1 MNIFQKYTLRA
12 LKKNRVRTLVTI
24 IGIIISMAMFTAVI
38 ESAYSGLQ
46 FLRRSEEASSGKFH
60 GYYSGMSRADAEAM
74 SEQDGVEY
82 VSVLQNVGWA
92 VADVTNTYKPYIMI
106 ESADDNIS
114 ELVSVHMIDGRMPQ
128 NANEIAI
135 PAHLINYAAS
145 EIKLG
150 DTLTLSVG
158 QRIDDDGNVL
168 APNDPLLYTFR
179 SEEEKENGEVTGSDK
194 ENEKD
199 GEQEDDIGSSA
210 ESAEVVS
217 SVSDNGIV
225 LLETIKN
232 TKEITYT
239 IVGIFE
245 RLDYTIE
252 YYDAP
257 GFTALTC
264 GGGTGECRAFFTLNN
279 PAGFNKYVV
288 EHPQNGKLRSHS
300 DLLMYYGS
308 IANHNLGRVVIGM
321 VAVLIA
327 LIFVGSVS
335 LIYNSFSISV
345 GERTRQFGI
354 LKSIGATGRQIRG
367 SVIFEALVLCA
378 VGIPVGILAGC
389 VGIGITLWCLRD
401 QFGFLGASAVGEYA
415 VEMRLVIT
423 PLGLLIAAV
432 IGVIT
437 ALVSAWIP
445 AKRAMKLS
453 PIDAIRQSA
462 DIKLSRRDVRSS
474 PLARRIFGF
483 EGMMAAKNF
492 ARNRKRYRSTVI
504 SIFLSVTLFISASSF
519 CSYMT
524 DAVGEIS
531 SDSGVD
537 IGYTHWEYSGTRKN
551 IPSDE
556 MYEMMRSVEGV
567 EKSSAYKYLYF
578 DYELATDDA
587 DPSLIK
593 DADRFNAE
601 VQGDKIALSGAAV
614 FLDDESF
621 REFCSENKLNAD
633 DFYNASAPA
642 AILCGDLKVKCYD
655 NGSSRLYTTN
665 VIKSSSLP
673 LSVYTEAY
681 EEIDGYDMEYYL
693 TDDDT
698 GKMLYYYYETS
709 YVKEVREN
717 GGRLDIERAR
727 VLAEEEA
734 LAKYEVKIAAATSKR
749 PLVSDIAG
757 EMCFVYPL
765 SMYEEVSRSTFK
777 LNSISREHTV
787 FTFTADDHSSVAA
800 KMRTILLSN
809 GIEDAYLNDFS
820 ESYES
825 DRMLVKVIN
834 VFAIGFIVLISM
846 IAMVNMFN
854 TISTN
859 LLLRRREFAMLRS
872 VGMTSGGFNKM
883 MNYECIKYG
892 AKGLLWGL
900 PVSLALTFLIYCIV
914 TEAYTAEFYVP
925 WYSVAVA
932 VGSVFAVVFAA
943 MLYTMRMIRGDNT
956 IDALKNENI

>member
-1 MNIFQKYTLRA
+1 M
-12 LKKNRVRTLVTI
+12 
-24 IGIIISMAMFTAVI
+24 
-38 ESAYSGLQ
+38 SG
-46 FLRRSEEASSGKFH
+46 
-60 GYYSGMSRADAEAM
+60 
-74 SEQDGVEY
+74 
-82 VSVLQNVGWA
+82 
-92 VADVTNTYKPYIMI
+92 
-106 ESADDNIS
+106 
-114 ELVSVHMIDGRMPQ
+114 
-128 NANEIAI
+128 
-135 PAHLINYAAS
+135 
-145 EIKLG
+145 IKLG

-158 QRIDDDGNVL
+158 QRIDDDGNEL
-168 APNDPLLYTFR
+168 APNDPLLYNYK
-179 SEEEKENGEVTGSDK
+179 SEDEDVDNKSD
-194 ENEKD
+194 
-199 GEQEDDIGSSA
+199 GSA
-210 ESAEVVS
+210 EAAES
-217 SVSDNGIV
+217 SIGNEIL
-225 LLETIKN
+225 LLESIKN
-232 TKEITYT
+232 TNEITYT
-239 IVGIFE
+239 VVGIFD
-245 RLDYTIE
+245 RLDYSIE
-252 YYDAP
+252 YYDSP

-264 GGGTGECRAFFTLNN
+264 GGGVGECRAFFTLDN
-279 PAGFNKYVV
+279 PTGFNKYV
-288 EHPQNGKLRSHS
+288 EAHPQNGELRRHS

-321 VAVLIA
+321 VTVLIV

-335 LIYNSFSISV
+335 LIYNSFFISV

-401 QFGFLGASAVGEYA
+401 QFGFLGAAAVGEYA

-423 PLGLLIAAV
+423 PVGLIIAAV
-432 IGVIT
+432 IGIVT

-474 PLARRIFGF
+474 PFAGRLFGF

-537 IGYTHWEYSGTRKN
+537 IGYTHWEYSGTHKN
-551 IPSDE
+551 IAAE
-556 MYEMMRSVEGV
+556 EAYAMMRSVEGV

-578 DYELATDDA
+578 DYELNAVDA
-587 DPSLIK
+587 DASLIK
-593 DADRFNAE
+593 NADIFNAE
-601 VQGDKIALSGAAV
+601 VQGDKLSLSGSAV
-614 FLDDESF
+614 FLDDDSF
-621 REFCSENKLNAD
+621 RTFCAENKLNAD
-633 DFYNASAPA
+633 DFYNSAAPA
-642 AILCGDLKVKCYD
+642 AILCGDLKVKYYD
-655 NGSSRLYTTN
+655 NGSRRYTTD
-665 VIKSSSLP
+665 VINSSSLP
-673 LSVYTEAY
+673 VNVYTKAY
-681 EEIDGYDMEYYL
+681 AEIDGYDMVEYT
-693 TDDDT
+693 TDDD
-698 GKMLYYYYETS
+698 GKTLYYYYETS
-709 YVKEVREN
+709 YVNNIAKN
-717 GGRLDIERAR
+717 GGVFDPERALVLTDDEATISNEIKISAR
-727 VLAEEEA
+727 VS
-734 LAKYEVKIAAATSKR
+734 TR
-749 PLVSDIAG
+749 PLVADIAG

-765 SMYEEVSRSTFK
+765 SMYEKLARSTFK
-777 LNSISREHTV
+777 LNSISGQRTV
-787 FTFTADDHSSVAA
+787 FTFTANNHSGVAS
-800 KMRTILLSN
+800 KMRTVLLSN
-809 GIEDAYLNDFS
+809 GLEDAYLYDYA

-825 DRMLVKVIN
+825 ERMLVTVIN

-900 PVSLALTFLIYCIV
+900 PVSLVLTFLIYCIV
-914 TEAYTAEFYVP
+914 TEAYTAEFYIP
-925 WYSVAVA
+925 WYSIAVA